1 LNNSRCWPTTKAHSL
16 LKDKQTLGLDP
27 TIRMTVCLEDLI
39 HQGGVDG
46 GLEIR
51 ALEVLSV
58 LPGVKMTPS
67 TEP

>member
-1 LNNSRCWPTTKAHSL
+1 
-16 LKDKQTLGLDP
+16 
-27 TIRMTVCLEDLI
+27 MTVCLEDLI